1 MTSSMK
7 HGARLLAMVLGVA
20 MVLGACGHGTKK
32 VALSN
37 GRILA
42 AIDLPDMRLRTSPQL
57 VPDPGAFVGALS
69 QGDAV
74 LFKEPAK
81 AVPMIRANG
90 FARSVLEDFT
100 GPCTFAGAF
109 AVEFA
114 STQKATTALDAMYQ
128 DALQPCPNDPVCSI
142 QHVFSVSDIPG
153 SKGQNVT
160 PYRKFGRSFS
170 QYRVLFQV
178 GATVYGVAI
187 GGSPESF
194 DPGSVSQA
202 EAFKAF
208 RALYSRVK
216 KGPPAGLFAP
226 TPMPS

>member
-1 MTSSMK
+1 MTSTMK
-7 HGARLLAMVLGVA
+7 QGARVLAMVLGVA
-20 MVLGACGHGTKK
+20 VVLTACGGSRKST
-32 VALSN
+32 LSN
-37 GRILA
+37 GRILR

-57 VPDPGAFVGALS
+57 VPDAATFVGALS
-69 QGDAV
+69 EGDAV

-81 AVPMIRANG
+81 AVPMIRGDG
-90 FARSVLEDFT
+90 FVRALLEDFT
-100 GPCTFAGAF
+100 GAGTFAGAF
-109 AVEFA
+109 ATEFA
-114 STQKATTALDAMYQ
+114 SSPKATAALDAMYQ

-142 QHVFSVSDIPG
+142 QRVFSVSGIPG

-178 GATVYGVAI
+178 GATVYGIAI

-194 DPGSVSQA
+194 DPGAVSQA

-208 RALYSRVK
+208 RALYARVK
-216 KGPPAGLFAP
+216 TGPPAGLFAP
-226 TPMPS
+226 TPQPS